1 MVARRSASGNVPS
14 RGRATNRQSSSYS
27 SGGSARYSSRHK
39 DPSIESSRAA
49 ASRRPRT
56 SGRTR
61 PSTRR
66 PYRDTFYE
74 DMLTDG
80 IFDLPTKEDELE
92 AEEGYASLN
101 DPYDKA
107 YEEDVSIIEEP
118 YANLNA
124 SVYAR
129 DRYGNHAASRR
140 GHMEQDPE
148 GDVYQANRAHGAHSR
163 ESTQRYSSTYAADRY
178 RQPSRKRGGFS
189 RRNKIL
195 VAVAVIVV
203 LIGGGLFAY
212 LNGITNNLQRGIDSN
227 LRNALVQTDM
237 ANEPFFVLLL
247 GTDGSLER
255 EASGD
260 FGTYRSD
267 SIMLVR
273 IDPVNKKVALV
284 SLSRD
289 ILVDLGEYG
298 EQKINAAYGL
308 GGPALTVKAVSEL
321 TGVPISHY
329 AQVDFDGFSDLV
341 DALGGVTV
349 NVPVDIDDDDAGGK
363 LSAGEQVLN
372 GKQALILCRSRYTY
386 ADLAAQPDAMRAA
399 NQRLVLSA
407 IAHKLLDADIATIAG
422 SVQALSEFVTTDL
435 SLTDIIGIAQI
446 MSGLDSTTDI
456 YTAQA
461 PTTSRYVEGISVDTI
476 NTEAWNKMMRR
487 LKEGLTPTEEAQ
499 VDELTGTVLA
509 TVGTD
514 IDISAGDKHATVT
527 VKNGTEIQG
536 VANQVRNALLSYGFQ
551 NVVIGDVNAA
561 YEYPH
566 TLVIYNKDNAAYG
579 AEQLVKIIGQGEV
592 VKNNGDYYM
601 PDSDYLIVIGE
612 DWV

>member
-14 RGRATNRQSSSYS
+14 RGRASNRQSSSYS
-27 SGGSARYSSRHK
+27 SSGSARYSSRHK
-39 DPSIESSRAA
+39 DTSIGHPQATSSRR
-49 ASRRPRT
+49 SRS
-56 SGRTR
+56 SGHTH

-80 IFDLPTKEDELE
+80 IFELPTKDGESDVQDEQVRSI
-92 AEEGYASLN
+92 GS
-101 DPYDKA
+101 YDQA
-107 YEEDVSIIEEP
+107 YEDDSSVIEEP
-118 YANLNA
+118 YANMNA
-124 SVYAR
+124 RAYSR
-129 DRYGNHAASRR
+129 DHYGAHGGRRR
-140 GHMEQDPE
+140 GRTERKSEEDTP
-148 GDVYQANRAHGAHSR
+148 QADHSYAVHSR
-163 ESTQRYSSTYAADRY
+163 ESMHRYSSTYAADKY

-189 RRNKIL
+189 RRNMIL
-195 VAVAVIVV
+195 VALAVVVV
-203 LIGGGLFAY
+203 LIGGGIFAY
-212 LNGITNNLQRGIDSN
+212 LSGITNNLQRGIDSN
-227 LRNALVQTDM
+227 LRDALVQTDM

-289 ILVDLGEYG
+289 ILVDLDEYG

-349 NVPVDIDDDDAGGK
+349 NVPVDIDDDDAGGR

-372 GKQALILCRSRYTY
+372 GQQALILCRSRYTY

-446 MSGLDSTTDI
+446 MRGLDSTTDI

-476 NTEAWNKMMRR
+476 NTEAWNKMMKR
-487 LKEGLTPTEEAQ
+487 LKEGLSPTEEAQ

-509 TVGTD
+509 TIGTD
-514 IDISAGDKHATVT
+514 IDISTGDKHATVT

-551 NVVIGDVNAA
+551 NVVIGDVNSA

-566 TLVIYNKDNAAYG
+566 TLVIYDKDNAAYG
-579 AEQLVKIIGQGEV
+579 AEQLVKIIGQGKV
-592 VKNNGDYYM
+592 VHNNGDYYM